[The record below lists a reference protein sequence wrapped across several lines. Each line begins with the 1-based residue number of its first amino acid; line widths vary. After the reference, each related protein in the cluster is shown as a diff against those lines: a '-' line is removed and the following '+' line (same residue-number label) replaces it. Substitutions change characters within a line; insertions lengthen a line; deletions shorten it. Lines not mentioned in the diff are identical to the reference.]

1 MEKMREEKL
10 EQAKEI
16 LSSLGLPKQQCND
29 RSAWV
34 LLALAGVRPSDD
46 WNVASAPL
54 LPTVTIM
61 DFIRTEYGKD
71 YKPNSRETIR
81 RQTLHQF
88 DQAQIVDRNRDDPAR
103 ATNSK
108 DNNYSLNQPII
119 DILKSYPNGDWKA
132 LVVKFLED
140 APSLQAIYERKLN
153 KAKIPVYL
161 PDGSEITLSP
171 GAHNQ
176 LHADI
181 IHEFCP
187 RFVGEGGKVLYIG
200 DTASSRDEGGKHMIL
215 QTEYLN
221 LLNVPPMS
229 HDKLPD
235 VVVYDEER
243 KWLFLIEAVTSHG
256 PVSPKRWLELE
267 DALKDC
273 TVGRVYVTA
282 FPHRAEFRK
291 NAADIAWETEVWI
304 ADNPDHMIHFNGDRF
319 LGPHD
324 NQPH

>member
-1 MEKMREEKL
+1 MRQKKL
-10 EQAKEI
+10 EEAKEI
-16 LSSLGLPKQQCND
+16 LRELGLPKQQCND

-34 LLALAGVRPSDD
+34 LLALANVKPNDS
-46 WNVASAPL
+46 WNVATAPL
-54 LPTVTIM
+54 LPTVEIM

-88 DQAQIVDRNRDDPAR
+88 DQAQIVDRNRDNPAR

-108 DNNYSLNQPII
+108 DNNYSLNQPIL
-119 DILKSYPNGDWKA
+119 DILHAFPADNWKGLVKSFFDEVPT
-132 LVVKFLED
+132 
-140 APSLQAIYERKLN
+140 LQAMYERKID
-153 KAKIPVYL
+153 KEKIPIKL
-161 PDGSEITLSP
+161 PDGNEITLSP

-181 IHEFCP
+181 VHEFCP

-200 DTASSRDEGGKHMIL
+200 DTASSRNEGGKHMIL
-215 QTEYLN
+215 EKDYLER
-221 LLNVPPMS
+221 LNVPPMS

-235 VVVYDEER
+235 VVVYDEKRE
-243 KWLFLIEAVTSHG
+243 WLFLIEAVTSHG
-256 PVSPKRWLELE
+256 PVSPKRWIELE
-267 DALKDC
+267 QALESC
-273 TVGRVYVTA
+273 SVGRVYVTA
-282 FPHRAEFRK
+282 FPHRDEFRK

-319 LGPHD
+319 LGPHTSK
-324 NQPH
+324 PETP

>member
-1 MEKMREEKL
+1 MRNKKL

-16 LSSLGLPKQQCND
+16 LTALGLPKQQCND

-34 LLALAGVRPSDD
+34 FLALANMKPSDD
-46 WNVASAPL
+46 WRDASAPL
-54 LPTVTIM
+54 LPTVDIM
-61 DFIRTEYGKD
+61 DFIRSEYGKD

-88 DQAQIVDRNRDDPAR
+88 DQAQIVDRNRDNPAR

-119 DILKSYPNGDWKA
+119 DILRAYPDGDWMG
-132 LVVKFLED
+132 LVSAFLEKVP
-140 APSLQAIYERKLN
+140 ALQEMYDRKIN
-153 KAKIPVYL
+153 KEKIPVHL
-161 PDGSEITLSP
+161 PDGREIKLSP

-187 RFVGEGGKVLYIG
+187 RFVGEGGVVLYIG

-215 QTEYLN
+215 ESEYLEG
-221 LLNVPPMS
+221 LNVPPMS

-235 VVVYDEER
+235 VVVYDEKR
-243 KWLFLIEAVTSHG
+243 RWLFLIEAVTSHG
-256 PVSPKRWLELE
+256 PVSPKRWIELE
-267 DALKDC
+267 NALSGC
-273 TVGRVYVTA
+273 LVGRVYVTA
-282 FPHRAEFRK
+282 FPHSAEFRK

-304 ADNPDHMIHFNGDRF
+304 ADKPDHMIHFNGDRF
-319 LGPHD
+319 LGPHSAKPE
-324 NQPH
+324 NH